1 MKTEA
6 GNLVSPVTVFP
17 PMAGSLCVSS
27 DESSDLSL
35 AIVDSAVGKQRE
47 GEQREGSL
55 ERGEEKGRREGEEGK
70 LIVTKLMKPSMAL
83 CLS

>member
-1 MKTEA
+1 M
-6 GNLVSPVTVFP
+6 
-17 PMAGSLCVSS
+17 
-27 DESSDLSL
+27 SL

>member
-1 MKTEA
+1 M
-6 GNLVSPVTVFP
+6 
-17 PMAGSLCVSS
+17 
-27 DESSDLSL
+27 SL

-47 GEQREGSL
+47 GEL